1 MCPDD
6 KATSVPEPI
15 AIPISACVNAGA
27 SFISSPTI
35 ITLFPHGSRFASS
48 IGQVINGLANDP
60 L

>member
-1 MCPDD
+1 MI
-6 KATSVPEPI
+6 KQHQYEPI

-35 ITLFPHGSRFASS
+35 ITFFPHGSRFASS
-48 IGQVINGLANDP
+48 TGQVINGLANDP